1 MRKRSGRPP
10 RFAQVPN
17 ETVDDSPN
25 LDLTALGLLTVFL
38 RHKDGWDITL
48 ADIGAQ
54 YGYGEDAM
62 AKAIGMLQVA
72 RYVVKVRVMGAGNQ
86 WRTEMAVYAP
96 PATDVEVDE
105 LLAAIREEDPAV
117 RRAEVIEPT
126 ATAIKKVAARRKKLA
141 EAQPRKRSRKASPTP
156 GNPGV
161 GKRDDGTGSS
171 QVSPDSGVSRDPE
184 NPRVSKNTVGEKT
197 MGEDKDAGPDAV
209 GKTAGG
215 CARADESDSAADESD
230 QAEGGSAASGTKLP
244 TQRKTSP
251 RTATTKT
258 RPRKES
264 PGFETVRAA
273 IPAAA
278 ARPGTKL
285 FPGLHRAINDLLD
298 GNAAAGIPRRTPEQ
312 VVARINRRW
321 YGENAEDRAAA
332 DYRGC
337 DRCTASGCTA
347 PRRNLE
353 NPEGCD
359 RIKNRNSWLAAAIL
373 AQDCPDPGCEDGQL
387 IDGGDCRNCRER
399 AEERRE
405 VERGIAAARA
415 LLEADTEAL
424 TTAQAAVAEWEEAR
438 AAEEGRLRAELGR
451 AGMYGAMLDHRIGQH
466 MAGWRDRNP
475 RPAAP
480 AARGTN
486 ERQAVDA

>member
-17 ETVDDSPN
+17 ETVDDSTN

-62 AKAIGMLQVA
+62 AKAMGMLQVA
-72 RYVVKVRVMGAGNQ
+72 RYVVKVRVMGAGNL

-96 PATDVEVDE
+96 PATDAEVDE
-105 LLAAIREEDPAV
+105 LLAAIREEDPTA
-117 RRAEVIEPT
+117 RRLEVIEPT
-126 ATAIKKVAARRKKLA
+126 ATALKKVAARRKKLA
-141 EAQPRKRSRKASPTP
+141 EVEPRKRARKASPTP

-161 GKRDDGTGSS
+161 GEDGA
-171 QVSPDSGVSRDPE
+171 PDSGVSRVPEDPG
-184 NPRVSKNTVGEKT
+184 VSKNTVVT
-197 MGEDKDAGPDAV
+197 QEDKNTPAVADAV
-209 GKTAGG
+209 GKGAGG
-215 CARADESDSAADESD
+215 FASAGERDGAAGETGE
-230 QAEGGSAASGTKLP
+230 AEGGSATSEPKLP
-244 TQRKTSP
+244 GQRKRSP
-251 RTATTKT
+251 RPATTKT

-264 PGFETVRAA
+264 PGFELVRAA
-273 IPAAA
+273 IPAAV

-312 VVARINRRW
+312 VIARINRRW
-321 YGENAEDRAAA
+321 YGEDADVRSAP

-337 DRCTASGCTA
+337 VRCTASGCTA
-347 PRRNLE
+347 ARRDLE
-353 NPEGCD
+353 NPAGCD

-373 AQDCPDPGCEDGQL
+373 AQDCPDPGCEDGQ
-387 IDGGDCRNCRER
+387 IIGGGTCHTCRER

-405 VERGIAAARA
+405 AARA
-415 LLEADTEAL
+415 VAAASAKLQADTDAL
-424 TTAQAAVAEWEEAR
+424 ATARKAVDDWTAAE
-438 AAEEGRLRAELGR
+438 AAEENRLRAELGR
-451 AGMYGAMLDHRIGQH
+451 AGMYGVMLDHRVGQH

-486 ERQAVDA
+486 EQQAVRT